1 METYIIKSTES
12 KVIVAKIRTDGKR
25 VQFILDNTKGELP
38 KKAGDDF
45 SKLQNFINQ
54 SSHLEL
60 QKDDLKNYSIIRY
73 LLNNGDVVEVT
84 NDLKTMFVNGTLLSD
99 IEKQQLLNLLATNQ
113 LQVASQDGSS
123 LPISVALK
131 QVQENSTTNTEIRR
145 KPRLNPTYLK
155 YMLEYVR
162 NQDRLD
168 KMSNA
173 NYDYNIESQDYS
185 DAEDPDFVKKML
197 YLFKYGDKK
206 Q

>member
-131 QVQENSTTNTEIRR
+131 QVQENSTTNTEIRQ
-145 KPRLNPTYLK
+145 KLRLNPTYLK

>member
-1 METYIIKSTES
+1 METYIIKSIES

-38 KKAGDDF
+38 KKVGDDF
-45 SKLQNFINQ
+45 SNLQNLINQ

-99 IEKQQLLNLLATNQ
+99 TEKQKLLNLLATNQ

-131 QVQENSTTNTEIRR
+131 QVQENSTTNTEIRQ

-197 YLFKYGDKK
+197 YYFKYGDRN

>member
-131 QVQENSTTNTEIRR
+131 QVQENSTTNTEIRQ

>member
-12 KVIVAKIRTDGKR
+12 QVIVAKIRTDGKK

-38 KKAGDDF
+38 KKVGDDF
-45 SKLQNFINQ
+45 SKLKDFINQ

-84 NDLKTMFVNGTLLSD
+84 NDLKTLFVNGTLLSD
-99 IEKQQLLNLLATNQ
+99 VEKQQLLNLLATNQ
-113 LQVASQDGSS
+113 LQVVSQDGSS

-131 QVQENSTTNTEIRR
+131 QVKENSNTNTEIRK
-145 KPRLNPTYLK
+145 KPRLNQTYLK
-155 YMLEYVR
+155 YMLEYIR

-168 KMSNA
+168 KMSNS

-185 DAEDPDFVKKML
+185 DAEDPAFVKKML
-197 YLFKYGDKK
+197 YLFKYGEKK
-206 Q
+206 

>member
-45 SKLQNFINQ
+45 SKLQNFIHQ

-131 QVQENSTTNTEIRR
+131 QVQENSTTNTEIRQ

-206 Q
+206 